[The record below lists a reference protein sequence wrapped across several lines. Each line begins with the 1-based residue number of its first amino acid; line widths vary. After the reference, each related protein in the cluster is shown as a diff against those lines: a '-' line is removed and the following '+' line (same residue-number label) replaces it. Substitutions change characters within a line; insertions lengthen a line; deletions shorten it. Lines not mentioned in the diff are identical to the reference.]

1 MYIPRNDSEIN
12 FVSDADR
19 QAFWKFVEQDKYLK
33 NHKGEYAEAYSA
45 RAPFI
50 HRFDFRWAHDFD
62 VKIGNT
68 RNRLQLSLDIMNV
81 GNLFNSKWGVA
92 KNMGSCNNGQ
102 VLKVNK
108 VENNTPVF
116 SMMKVNGEYATKTWN
131 FNHNYDQCWKMQI
144 GIKYTFN

>member
-1 MYIPRNDSEIN
+1 MGKVDEGNEGCITACTPSCPSLSRNG
-12 FVSDADR
+12 V
-19 QAFWKFVEQDKYLK
+19 W
-33 NHKGEYAEAYSA
+33 
-45 RAPFI
+45 
-50 HRFDFRWAHDFD
+50 DFD

>member
-1 MYIPRNDSEIN
+1 MVSMAAIP
-12 FVSDADR
+12 FPPTPYR
-19 QAFWKFVEQDKYLK
+19 QALLPTIASW
-33 NHKGEYAEAYSA
+33 
-45 RAPFI
+45 
-50 HRFDFRWAHDFD
+50 W
-62 VKIGNT
+62 
-68 RNRLQLSLDIMNV
+68 QLSLDIMNV